1 MNNGWVVLHHQWS
14 YTCVTCLRSGV
25 PTIFFFQFSSW
36 FVKIKVWTIVSVY
49 KKKINLVHHL
59 SKKSNFIFP
68 NQVSTQIFSTTPKEP
83 YKNNKKKPIKFDPKT
98 TQFKRNKTWVKKKK
112 TKHYYN
118 SQYYYVLSSNQSL
131 KTFKFLR
138 KIMNSEIIVLFYL
151 VPELKL
157 CIRVPISLSFL
168 DSLQFHP

>member
-36 FVKIKVWTIVSVY
+36 FVKIKVWTFVSVY

-83 YKNNKKKPIKFDPKT
+83 YKNKNKKPIKFDPKT

-112 TKHYYN
+112 NKALLQFTI
-118 SQYYYVLSSNQSL
+118 LL
-131 KTFKFLR
+131 C
-138 KIMNSEIIVLFYL
+138 
-151 VPELKL
+151 LKL
-157 CIRVPISLSFL
+157 QSKLKNF
-168 DSLQFHP
+168 

>member
-1 MNNGWVVLHHQWS
+1 M
-14 YTCVTCLRSGV
+14 
-25 PTIFFFQFSSW
+25 
-36 FVKIKVWTIVSVY
+36 
-49 KKKINLVHHL
+49 
-59 SKKSNFIFP
+59 SK
-68 NQVSTQIFSTTPKEP
+68 
-83 YKNNKKKPIKFDPKT
+83 
-98 TQFKRNKTWVKKKK
+98 KKKK